1 MGLKS
6 FDVAVSPS
14 LPPPKIHFL
23 QYSICDTIYG
33 FFFLKTYVCW
43 NMVAFIV
50 DGVEELASRSITL
63 EGQVSAVG
71 L

>member
-1 MGLKS
+1 MWLLVPPSLLLKS
-6 FDVAVSPS
+6 IFSSTLSVT
-14 LPPPKIHFL
+14 LW
-23 QYSICDTIYG
+23 G
-33 FFFLKTYVCW
+33 FFLKTYVCW

-50 DGVEELASRSITL
+50 DGMEELASRSITL